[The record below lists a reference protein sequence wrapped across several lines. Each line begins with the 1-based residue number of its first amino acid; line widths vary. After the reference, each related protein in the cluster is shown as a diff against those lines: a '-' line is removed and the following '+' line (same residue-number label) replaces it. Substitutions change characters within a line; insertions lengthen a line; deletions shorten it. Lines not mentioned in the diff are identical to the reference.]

1 MLRNVKKGVGEE
13 EEKEKRA
20 NWEKK
25 GGKGRE
31 RGGQRKKEMEEGGRQ
46 RSIMS
51 SWGRSER

>member
-1 MLRNVKKGVGEE
+1 MEKRKK
-13 EEKEKRA
+13 KEKRA